1 MMETDIEQYIEER
14 IPELKGRLFPVL
26 TTDISKL
33 SVVYLFT
40 DISSDHVKESQL
52 TLNVIWSDY
61 DECMEIHRKL
71 KEIFAMESDTP
82 FVKYQDTYFHSEL
95 SSGGGAL
102 FNDDLQMWEISKY
115 YILNWR

>member
-1 MMETDIEQYIEER
+1 MILIDIKEFIEEK
-14 IPELKGRLFPVL
+14 IPELKDRLFPVM

-33 SVVYLFT
+33 SVAYTVT
-40 DISSDHVKESQL
+40 DISANHVNQSQL

-61 DECMEIHRKL
+61 DKCMEVHDKL
-71 KEIFAMESDTP
+71 KAFLAMDEDES
-82 FVKYQDTYFHSEL
+82 FIKYGNIYFHSEL
-95 SSGGGAL
+95 SSGGGQL